1 MNGCIR
7 KSMEMGIC
15 VLVTACGGKMTAR
28 YFKYDYFRRFLFHKV
43 NQNYS
48 LDDIF
53 DTMELGDLLEGF
65 LRIQKSRVPIRKRV
79 CWMKMHFSM

>member
-1 MNGCIR
+1 
-7 KSMEMGIC
+7 
-15 VLVTACGGKMTAR
+15 MTAR

-65 LRIQKSRVPIRKRV
+65 LRDSKRAEFLYEKECV
-79 CWMKMHFSM
+79 G